1 MTKHFD
7 NLAAAIEH
15 LKQYRFREVAP
26 GLWANLPDRVRATV
40 HPKVGSEVVAVS
52 YSHIEI

>member
-7 NLAAAIEH
+7 NLAAAIESLQH
-15 LKQYRFREVAP
+15 RFKEVAP

-40 HPKVGSEVVAVS
+40 HPIKGSDAVIVC